1 MIKKMTT
8 ILNDTKTAFI
18 IAGPNGSGK
27 TTFSVALLENTE
39 ILTGA
44 HLNADIIAKAYMTD
58 DDYKDLTPLQVHLKV
73 SELVE
78 NTIDDL
84 IEQGS
89 NIILETVFSS
99 THKLNTYRKLKES
112 GYFVNVIFVATSDPM
127 INVLN
132 VASRVKSGGHDVPI
146 DKILSRYDKSI
157 ANAKLISK
165 DADCL
170 ILIDNSVQNQSPII
184 YSALSKGN
192 ICLDNGKD
200 KPNWIQDILKNMDN
214 ISPDDEKIAVCNQI
228 QSVLDNK
235 FMTLVELETDDLLN
249 RIQNTNSKK

>member
-1 MIKKMTT
+1 MPTM
-8 ILNDTKTAFI
+8 LNDTKTAFI

-27 TTFSVALLENTE
+27 TTFSISLLENTE

-44 HLNADIIAKAYMTD
+44 HLNADIIAKAYMD
-58 DDYKDLTPLQVHLKV
+58 EDEYKDLTPLQVHLKV
-73 SELVE
+73 SQLVE
-78 NTIDDL
+78 STIDDL

-99 THKLNTYRKLKES
+99 KYKLETYKKLKDA
-112 GYFVNVIFVATSDPM
+112 GYFVNIVFVATSDPM

-157 ANAKLISK
+157 ANIKLISK
-165 DADCL
+165 EIDCL
-170 ILIDNSVQNQSPII
+170 ILIDNSVLNQSPII

-192 ICLDNGKD
+192 ICLDTGKV
-200 KPNWIQDILKNMDN
+200 KPNWIQDILVNMDKV
-214 ISPDDEKIAVCNQI
+214 SQDKEKIAVCNQI
-228 QSVLDNK
+228 QSVLDNE

-249 RIQNTNSKK
+249 RIQKTNSK

>member
-1 MIKKMTT
+1 M
-8 ILNDTKTAFI
+8 LDDTKTAFI

-27 TTFSVALLENTE
+27 TTFSVSLLENTE

-44 HLNADIIAKAYMTD
+44 HLNADIIAKAYTTD
-58 DDYKDLTPLQVHLKV
+58 DDFIDLTPLQVHLKV
-73 SELVE
+73 SKLVE
-78 NTIDDL
+78 NTMDDL

-99 THKLNTYRKLKES
+99 KYKLDTYKKLKDA

-157 ANAKLISK
+157 ANAKIISK

-170 ILIDNSVQNQSPII
+170 ILIDNSVPNQSPII

-192 ICLDNGKD
+192 ICLDNGKN
-200 KPNWIQDILKNMDN
+200 KPKWIQDILDGMDEVL
-214 ISPDDEKIAVCNQI
+214 PDEEKIAVCNQI
-228 QSVLDNK
+228 QSVLDNE
-235 FMTLVELETDDLLN
+235 FMTLIDLEIDDVLN
-249 RIQNTNSKK
+249 RIQKTNFN

>member
-1 MIKKMTT
+1 M
-8 ILNDTKTAFI
+8 LNDTKTAFI

-27 TTFSVALLENTE
+27 TTFSVSLLENTE

-44 HLNADIIAKAYMTD
+44 YLNADIIAKAYMID

-99 THKLNTYRKLKES
+99 KYKLNTYNKLKS
-112 GYFVNVIFVATSDPM
+112 AGYFVNVIFVATSDPM

-132 VASRVKSGGHDVPI
+132 VASRVKSGGHAVPI

-157 ANAKLISK
+157 QNVKLISR

-170 ILIDNSVQNQSPII
+170 ILIDNSVINHPPII
-184 YSALSKGN
+184 YSALSKGS
-192 ICLDNGKD
+192 ICLDNGKK
-200 KPNWIQDILKNMDN
+200 KPKWIQDILDDMDEV
-214 ISPDDEKIAVCNQI
+214 SQDKEKVAVCNQI
-228 QSVLDNK
+228 QSVLDNE
-235 FMTLVELETDDLLN
+235 FIALVELETDDVLD
-249 RIQNTNSKK
+249 RIQKTNS

>member
-1 MIKKMTT
+1 METM
-8 ILNDTKTAFI
+8 LNDTKTAFI

-27 TTFSVALLENTE
+27 TTFSISLLENTE

-84 IEQGS
+84 IEEGS

-99 THKLNTYRKLKES
+99 KYKLDTYKKLKDAD
-112 GYFVNVIFVATSDPM
+112 YFVNVVFVATNDPM

-157 ANAKLISK
+157 ENVKRIAK
-165 DADCL
+165 DVDCL
-170 ILIDNSVQNQSPII
+170 ILIDNSVMNQSPII

-200 KPNWIQDILKNMDN
+200 KPEWIKGILNDI
-214 ISPDDEKIAVCNQI
+214 DEVAEDEEKVAVCNQI
-228 QSVLDNK
+228 QSVLDNE
-235 FMTLVELETDDLLN
+235 FMALVELETDNMLN
-249 RIQNTNSKK
+249 RIQKTNSK

>member
-1 MIKKMTT
+1 MATM
-8 ILNDTKTAFI
+8 LNDTKTAFI

-27 TTFSVALLENTE
+27 TTFSVSLLENTE

-58 DDYKDLTPLQVHLKV
+58 DDYKNLTPLQVHIKV

-99 THKLNTYRKLKES
+99 KYKLDTYKKLKDA

-170 ILIDNSVQNQSPII
+170 ILIDNSVQNQSPVI
-184 YSALSKGN
+184 YSALSKGA
-192 ICLDNGKD
+192 ICLDNKKD
-200 KPNWIQDILKNMDN
+200 KPKWIQDILGCL
-214 ISPDDEKIAVCNQI
+214 DEVSQDKEKVAVCNQI
-228 QSVLDNK
+228 QSVLDNE
-235 FMTLVELETDDLLN
+235 FMTLVELETDDLLD
-249 RIQNTNSKK
+249 RIQNTNS

>member
-1 MIKKMTT
+1 M
-8 ILNDTKTAFI
+8 LGETKTAFI

-27 TTFSVALLENTE
+27 TTFSISLLENTE

-58 DDYKDLTPLQVHLKV
+58 DDYKDLAPLQVHLKV

-99 THKLNTYRKLKES
+99 KYKLDTYKKLKDT
-112 GYFVNVIFVATSDPM
+112 GYFVNVVFVATNDPM

-132 VASRVKSGGHDVPI
+132 VAARVKSGGHDVPI

-157 ANAKLISK
+157 ENVKLIAK
-165 DADCL
+165 DVDCL
-170 ILIDNSVQNQSPII
+170 ILIDNSVMNQSPMI

-192 ICLDNGKD
+192 ICLDNGED
-200 KPNWIQDILKNMDN
+200 KPEWIKGILNDI
-214 ISPDDEKIAVCNQI
+214 DEVVADEEKVTVCNQI
-228 QSVLDNK
+228 QSVLDSE
-235 FMTLVELETDDLLN
+235 FMALVELETDDVLN
-249 RIQNTNSKK
+249 RIQKTNSK

>member
-1 MIKKMTT
+1 M
-8 ILNDTKTAFI
+8 LNDTKTAFI

-27 TTFSVALLENTE
+27 TTFSIALLENTE

-44 HLNADIIAKAYMTD
+44 HLNADIIAKAYVTD
-58 DDYKDLTPLQVHLKV
+58 EDYKDLSPLEVHLKV
-73 SELVE
+73 SQLVE
-78 NTIDDL
+78 DTIDAL

-99 THKLNTYRKLKES
+99 KYKLDTYKKLKDA

-146 DKILSRYDKSI
+146 NKILSRYDKSI
-157 ANAKLISK
+157 ENAKLISK

-170 ILIDNSVQNQSPII
+170 ILIDNSVPNQSPII
-184 YSALSKGN
+184 YSALSQGN
-192 ICLDNGKD
+192 ICLDNGEN
-200 KPNWIQDILKNMDN
+200 KPKWIQDIL
-214 ISPDDEKIAVCNQI
+214 DDIGQASSDEEKVAVCNQI
-228 QSVLDNK
+228 QSVLDNE
-235 FMTLVELETDDLLN
+235 FMTLVELDTDDVLD
-249 RIQNTNSKK
+249 RIQNTNSK

>member
-1 MIKKMTT
+1 M
-8 ILNDTKTAFI
+8 LSDTKTAFI

-27 TTFSVALLENTE
+27 TTFSVSLLENTE

-44 HLNADIIAKAYMTD
+44 HLNADIIAKAYMNE
-58 DDYKDLTPLQVHLKV
+58 DDYKDLTPLQVHLRV
-73 SELVE
+73 SQLVE

-99 THKLNTYRKLKES
+99 KYKLDTYRKLKDA

-146 DKILSRYDKSI
+146 EKILSRYDKSI

-165 DADCL
+165 DTDCL

-192 ICLDNGKD
+192 ICLDNGQD
-200 KPNWIQDILKNMDN
+200 KPRWIQDIIEDL
-214 ISPDDEKIAVCNQI
+214 DELSQDEEKVAVCNQI
-228 QSVLDNK
+228 QSVLDNE
-235 FMTLVELETDDLLN
+235 FMTLVELETDDLLD
-249 RIQNTNSKK
+249 RIQNTNSKKQL

>member
-1 MIKKMTT
+1 MQTM
-8 ILNDTKTAFI
+8 LNDTKTAFI

-27 TTFSVALLENTE
+27 TTFSISLLENTE

-58 DDYKDLTPLQVHLKV
+58 DDYKDLKPSEVHLKV

-78 NTIDDL
+78 KTIDDL

-99 THKLNTYRKLKES
+99 KYKLETYKKLKDA

-127 INVLN
+127 INVFN

-146 DKILSRYDKSI
+146 DKILSRYSKSI
-157 ANAKLISK
+157 ENVKLILK
-165 DADCL
+165 DVDCL
-170 ILIDNSVQNQSPII
+170 ILIDNSVINQSPII
-184 YSALSKGN
+184 YSALSKGS

-200 KPNWIQDILKNMDN
+200 KPKWIQEIL
-214 ISPDDEKIAVCNQI
+214 DDMGEVSLDEEKVAVCNRI
-228 QSVLDNK
+228 QSVLDNE
-235 FMTLVELETDDLLN
+235 FMALIDLETDDVLN
-249 RIQNTNSKK
+249 RIQKTNSKYKR

>member
-1 MIKKMTT
+1 MNTM
-8 ILNDTKTAFI
+8 LNDTKTAFI

-27 TTFSVALLENTE
+27 TTFSVSLLVNTE

-58 DDYKDLTPLQVHLKV
+58 DDYKDLEPLEVHLKV

-78 NTIDDL
+78 NTIDNL

-99 THKLNTYRKLKES
+99 KYKLATYKKIKDA
-112 GYFVNVIFVATSDPM
+112 GYFVNVVFVATSDPM

-132 VASRVKSGGHDVPI
+132 VASRVKSGGHGVPI
-146 DKILSRYDKSI
+146 DKILLRYDKSI
-157 ANAKLISK
+157 ENVKLISK

-170 ILIDNSVQNQSPII
+170 ILIDNSVQNQAPII

-192 ICLDNGKD
+192 ICLDNGKE
-200 KPNWIQDILKNMDN
+200 KPKWIQEILDEMDTF
-214 ISPDDEKIAVCNQI
+214 SPDEEKVAVCHQI
-228 QSVLDNK
+228 QSVLDNE
-235 FMTLVELETDDLLN
+235 FMTLVELETDDVLD
-249 RIQNTNSKK
+249 RIQKTNS

>member
-1 MIKKMTT
+1 MIG
-8 ILNDTKTAFI
+8 DTKTAFI

-27 TTFSVALLENTE
+27 TTFSISLLENTE

-44 HLNADIIAKAYMTD
+44 HLNADIITKAYMSD
-58 DDYKDLTPLQVHLKV
+58 DDYKNLTPLQVHLKV
-73 SELVE
+73 SSLVE

-99 THKLNTYRKLKES
+99 KYKLDTYRKLKDA

-146 DKILSRYDKSI
+146 EKILSRYDKSI
-157 ANAKLISK
+157 ANVKLISK
-165 DADCL
+165 DVDCL

-184 YSALSKGN
+184 YSALSKGS
-192 ICLDNGKD
+192 ICLDNRKD
-200 KPNWIQDILKNMDN
+200 KPKWIQDMI
-214 ISPDDEKIAVCNQI
+214 DDTYEVSQDEEKVAVCNQI

-235 FMTLVELETDDLLN
+235 FMALVELETDDLLD
-249 RIQNTNSKK
+249 RIQNTNSK

>member
-1 MIKKMTT
+1 M
-8 ILNDTKTAFI
+8 LNDTKTAFI

-27 TTFSVALLENTE
+27 TTFSVSLLENTE

-58 DDYKDLTPLQVHLKV
+58 DDYKDLTPIQVHLKV

-84 IEQGS
+84 IKQGS

-99 THKLNTYRKLKES
+99 KYKLDTYKKLKDA

-157 ANAKLISK
+157 ENAKLISN

-192 ICLDNGKD
+192 ICLDNGKE
-200 KPNWIQDILKNMDN
+200 KPAWIQNIIDDIDE
-214 ISPDDEKIAVCNQI
+214 ISQDEEKVAVCNQI
-228 QSVLDNK
+228 QSVLDNE
-235 FMTLVELETDDLLN
+235 FMVLVELETDELLN
-249 RIQNTNSKK
+249 RIQNTNA

>member
-1 MIKKMTT
+1 MKTM
-8 ILNDTKTAFI
+8 LNETKTAFI

-27 TTFSVALLENTE
+27 TTFSISLLENTD

-44 HLNADIIAKAYMTD
+44 HLNADIIAKAYMSD

-73 SELVE
+73 SQLVE
-78 NTIDDL
+78 KTIDDL
-84 IEQGS
+84 IKEGS

-99 THKLNTYRKLKES
+99 KYKLDTYKKLKDV
-112 GYFVNVIFVATSDPM
+112 GYFVTVVFVATNDPM

-157 ANAKLISK
+157 ENVKLIAK
-165 DADCL
+165 DVDCL
-170 ILIDNSVQNQSPII
+170 ILIDNSVMNQSPII
-184 YSALSKGN
+184 YNALSKGN

-200 KPNWIQDILKNMDN
+200 KPEWIKGILNDIDEVTQDE
-214 ISPDDEKIAVCNQI
+214 EKVAVCNQI
-228 QSVLDNK
+228 QSVLDNE
-235 FMTLVELETDDLLN
+235 FMALVELETDDVLN
-249 RIQNTNSKK
+249 RIQKTNSK

>member
-1 MIKKMTT
+1 MQTM
-8 ILNDTKTAFI
+8 LNDTKTAFI

-27 TTFSVALLENTE
+27 TTFSISLLENTE

-58 DDYKDLTPLQVHLKV
+58 DDYKDLTPLEVHLKV
-73 SELVE
+73 SKLVDDA
-78 NTIDDL
+78 IDAL

-99 THKLNTYRKLKES
+99 KYKLDTYAKLKNA

-132 VASRVKSGGHDVPI
+132 VASRVKSGGHSVPI
-146 DKILSRYDKSI
+146 EKIISRYYKSLE
-157 ANAKLISK
+157 NAKLISR

-170 ILIDNSVQNQSPII
+170 ILIDNSVLNQSPVV
-184 YSALSKGN
+184 YSALSHGY
-192 ICLDNGKD
+192 ICLDNGKE
-200 KPNWIQDILKNMDN
+200 KPAWIQGILVDLKEV
-214 ISPDDEKIAVCNQI
+214 SVDEEKVAVCNQI
-228 QSVLDNK
+228 QSVLDHQ
-235 FMTLVELETDDLLN
+235 FMTLIELETDDVLDRLQK
-249 RIQNTNSKK
+249 INSK